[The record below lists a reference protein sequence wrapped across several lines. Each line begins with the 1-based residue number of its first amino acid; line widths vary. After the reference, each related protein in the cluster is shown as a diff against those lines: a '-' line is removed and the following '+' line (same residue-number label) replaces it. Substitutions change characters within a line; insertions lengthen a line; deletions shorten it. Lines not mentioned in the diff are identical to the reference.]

1 MEKAAN
7 RYEKKAALERS
18 KAYNAEQKSKAYSDA
33 KNFKPKV
40 YSDAYLDQKSDE
52 WHDKS
57 RKHVKSAEEY
67 SYAAD
72 QIIKSAKEKGLSVD
86 SQAFEVVVRDGRVT
100 LRDMLNNIMFKNRE
114 GGGGIRAE
122 LTGQD
127 TIITA
132 KHKITGT
139 QGSERSNPTTFSKYS
154 NAKWDDQEDFLGTTS
169 GTTKMDFGNKKMR
182 VYASDIKT
190 AGRIMDRID
199 RDEKKITSA
208 VNDAVMKTIK
218 DTKRR
223 ETTYGGKATADYLS
237 KRNPYETLAIDGIT
251 ILNSSGRGKDKI
263 AVFVRDNV
271 TGDLWETDLDAT
283 TLKILEEPWIEG

>member
-1 MEKAAN
+1 MSQHERNEWAKQLIHMN
-7 RYEKKAALERS
+7 LEQNELYHHGILGMHWGVRRFQP
-18 KAYNAEQKSKAYSDA
+18 YPSDYKGDGKYVGKESQRPNPA
-33 KNFKPKV
+33 K
-40 YSDAYLDQKSDE
+40 L
-52 WHDKS
+52 
-57 RKHVKSAEEY
+57 
-67 SYAAD
+67 
-72 QIIKSAKEKGLSVD
+72 
-86 SQAFEVVVRDGRVT
+86 
-100 LRDMLNNIMFKNRE
+100 
-114 GGGGIRAE
+114 
-122 LTGQD
+122 
-127 TIITA
+127 
-132 KHKITGT
+132 
-139 QGSERSNPTTFSKYS
+139 SKYS
-154 NAKWDDQEDFLGTTS
+154 NARWENQREFLGTTS

-199 RDEKKITSA
+199 RDEKKITSS
-208 VNDAVMKTIK
+208 VNDAVIKAIK

-223 ETTYGGKATADYLS
+223 ETTYGEKATADYLS

>member
-1 MEKAAN
+1 MNLEQN
-7 RYEKKAALERS
+7 ELYHHGILGMHWGVRRYQPYPS
-18 KAYNAEQKSKAYSDA
+18 GY
-33 KNFKPKV
+33 
-40 YSDAYLDQKSDE
+40 
-52 WHDKS
+52 
-57 RKHVKSAEEY
+57 
-67 SYAAD
+67 
-72 QIIKSAKEKGLSVD
+72 KG
-86 SQAFEVVVRDGRVT
+86 DGKYVGMT
-100 LRDMLNNIMFKNRE
+100 D
-114 GGGGIRAE
+114 
-122 LTGQD
+122 
-127 TIITA
+127 

-139 QGSERSNPTTFSKYS
+139 KGSERPNPAKLSKYS
-154 NAKWDDQEDFLGTTS
+154 NARWENQRDFLGTTS

-208 VNDAVMKTIK
+208 VNDAVMKAIK

-223 ETTYGGKATADYLS
+223 ETTYGEKATADYLS

-251 ILNSSGRGKDKI
+251 ILNSSGIGKDKI